1 MTRRSLVMRS
11 NYRMRIGEERGAI
24 LIQVAVAML
33 GLLAFSMLVIDY
45 GILWSSRRQ
54 AQNAADAGALAG
66 AIGLAFD
73 DPTDFTDSGPAKQ
86 SAHAA
91 AIANKIFGEAPNNN
105 VSTDVTFLGPSFANQ
120 CPDDAAA
127 TCVKVDVYRTSS
139 RGNPLPTFF
148 GRLAGIVAQ
157 DISATATAKVQ
168 SGTSVTCMRPFAIV
182 DKWDEYDSVSPGH
195 EHDYVQ
201 GRQDPDFDPFNSTF
215 DKYPVNGTH
224 NPPEADYY
232 VPSVNC
238 APSDV
243 GCTPIAGTGW
253 TPFAADGVTPI
264 DYGRL
269 VEIHTGS
276 QDQTSAGFFQ
286 PVRLHPGDSGAS
298 DYCAN
303 IKSCDPNVS
312 VSIGQVISTE
322 NGNMVG
328 PTDHCLFSDSDSLAN
343 EDPTAR
349 WVVDTAHPHG
359 AVVSDNF
366 GDNQSPRIVP
376 MPVID
381 PDQYFAT
388 DPSGHTSLIVHNIL
402 GFFVEDQISHG
413 GHTVTRGRLVNVPS
427 DDVGGSTT
435 SASSFIKKIIL
446 IR

>member
-1 MTRRSLVMRS
+1 LFDD
-11 NYRMRIGEERGAI
+11 RGAM
-24 LIQVAVAML
+24 LVQVAVAML

-120 CPDDAAA
+120 CPDDPAA

-148 GRLAGIVAQ
+148 GSLAGIVAQ
-157 DISATATAKVQ
+157 DISATATAKVT
-168 SGTSVTCMRPFAIV
+168 SGTSVACMRPFAII
-182 DKWDEYDSVSPGH
+182 DKWDEYDSANPGH
-195 EHDYVQ
+195 EHDYDQ
-201 GRQDPDFDPFNSTF
+201 GRLDPDFDAFNSTF
-215 DKYPVNGTH
+215 DKYPVKSSKV
-224 NPPEADYY
+224 PLEPDYY
-232 VPSVNC
+232 VNAVNC
-238 APSDV
+238 DPTDK
-243 GCTPIAGTGW
+243 GCTPVAGTGW
-253 TPFAADGVTPI
+253 RPFADDGVTPV

-276 QDQTSAGFFQ
+276 QDQTDAGFFQ
-286 PVRLHPGDSGAS
+286 PVRLHAGDSGAK

-303 IKSCDPNVS
+303 IKTCDPALTD
-312 VSIGQVISTE
+312 SIGQVISTE
-322 NGNMVG
+322 NGDMVG
-328 PTDHCLFSDSDSLAN
+328 PTKSCLFTDKDSLASL
-343 EDPTAR
+343 DPNAQ
-349 WVVDTAHPHG
+349 WVVDTAHPNG
-359 AVVSDNF
+359 AVVSPDF

-376 MPVID
+376 MPVIS
-381 PDQYFAT
+381 PDEYFAT
-388 DPSGHTSLIVHNIL
+388 DPNGHTTLTIHNIL
-402 GFFVEDQISHG
+402 GFFVEDQINKG

-427 DDVGGSTT
+427 DDVGGSTNST
-435 SASSFIKKIIL
+435 SSFIKKIIL

>member
-1 MTRRSLVMRS
+1 MRS
-11 NYRMRIGEERGAI
+11 DYRKRIGEERGAI

-45 GILWSSRRQ
+45 GILWSARRQ

-73 DPTDFTDSGPAKQ
+73 DPTDFSDTGPAKQ

-91 AIANKIFGEAPNNN
+91 ALANKVFGESPDNNI
-105 VSTDVTFLGPSFANQ
+105 STDITFLAPGLASQ
-120 CPDDAAA
+120 CPDDPPA

-139 RGNPLPTFF
+139 RSNPLPTFF
-148 GRLAGIVAQ
+148 GRLAGIIAQ
-157 DISATATAKVQ
+157 DISATATAKVT
-168 SGTSVTCMRPFAIV
+168 SGTSVTCMRPFAIL

-195 EHDYVQ
+195 EHDYDQ
-201 GRQDPDFDPFNSTF
+201 GRLDPDFDPFTSTF
-215 DKYPVNGTH
+215 DKYPVSGEK
-224 NPPEADYY
+224 NPIESDYY

-238 APSDV
+238 DPADK

-269 VEIHTGS
+269 VEIHTGA
-276 QDQTSAGFFQ
+276 QDQTSSGYFQ
-286 PVRLHPGDSGAS
+286 PVRLHLGDSGAK
-298 DYCAN
+298 DYCTN
-303 IKSCDPNVS
+303 ITTCDPSVS

-322 NGNMVG
+322 NGDMVG
-328 PTDHCLFSDSDSLAN
+328 PTDKCLFTDKDSLAN

-349 WVVDTAHPHG
+349 WVVDAAHPNG
-359 AVVSDNF
+359 AVLSDDF

-376 MPVID
+376 LPVID
-381 PDQYFAT
+381 PDEFYAS
-388 DPSGHTSLIVHNIL
+388 DPHGHSTLTVHNIL
-402 GFFVEDQISHG
+402 GFFIEDQVGHG
-413 GHTVTRGRLVNVPS
+413 GHTVTRGRLINVPS
-427 DDVGGSTT
+427 DNVGGSTT